1 MFAALA
7 LLLCVPACATQI
19 MVVSDLHYLSPTL
32 YKNSGLFIQ
41 ALRAGD
47 GKYTHRGEA
56 LMEALCR
63 EAARLKPDALLV
75 TGDLSFNGEAESH
88 AALVEWFTRIEAE
101 GVPVWVIPG
110 NHDINSPTPRGF
122 TEDGWYEVDGV
133 TAEQFSA
140 IYAEH
145 MLPTSGGANLS
156 YVVQVGENLRAAMVD
171 TSFYQPVGQTFGLF
185 TAGHAQWLKD
195 ALEADAEAVWI
206 TASHHSLIAHTQFMK
221 DSYLMFGSDS
231 MAELARSYGVRLN
244 LSGHLHVQH
253 IAHGDGLTD
262 AALGAF
268 CVWPH
273 RYALVTLEDGKS
285 LTYEAKALEDADLP
299 EGFLEES
306 RQWFFDIARAKAE
319 ASLAD
324 VNAEDAA
331 LMSDYVARFTLAYFS
346 GSYRSDD
353 PSWRQD
359 PVYALWSAQADD
371 TYWQTMKLIMD
382 EPNGNNLSWP

>member
-1 MFAALA
+1 M
-7 LLLCVPACATQI
+7 
-19 MVVSDLHYLSPTL
+19 
-32 YKNSGLFIQ
+32 
-41 ALRAGD
+41 
-47 GKYTHRGEA
+47 
-56 LMEALCR
+56 
-63 EAARLKPDALLV
+63 